1 MMKIIRYSTVL
12 LLLTIAVFIIGCTEK
27 LEEVSILCAD
37 LDTITDPAQKERLTK
52 ECPGYISGQKEPVEP
67 ETIKATPE
75 PVEQKPLKVETPE
88 LKKQKHSKWFKP
100 SPVVN
105 W

>member
-12 LLLTIAVFIIGCTEK
+12 LLLTITAFNIGCSDR
-27 LEEVSILCAD
+27 LEDASILCAD
-37 LDTITDPAQKERLTK
+37 LDNITDPAQKERLTK
-52 ECPGYISGQKEPVEP
+52 ECPGYISDRKEPVELKSI
-67 ETIKATPE
+67 EAAPE
-75 PVEQKPLKVETPE
+75 PVEKTPLKAETPDS
-88 LKKQKHSKWFKP
+88 KMKKHSKWFKP